1 MENLAILVLAAGSS
15 SRMNSVKQLEK
26 IEGEYLLD
34 ITLKKVKLISKQ
46 NIFCVLGA
54 NYQLIKQKITTNN
67 ICFIY
72 NKDYKKGLST
82 SIISGIQTIFEKKE
96 IDSILILLADQ
107 PAISVFYLKKMIAL
121 SKKQNPKIVASTYK
135 NGFGVPIII
144 PKVYFEK
151 LLYISGDKGAKH
163 FLEANKSE
171 IISPKEKTNLFDIDT
186 QEDLRNFKK
195 LTHENQ

>member
-67 ICFIY
+67 IRFIY

-121 SKKQNPKIVASTYK
+121 SKKQNSKIVASTYK
-135 NGFGVPIII
+135 NGFGVPVII
-144 PKVYFEK
+144 PKAYFEK
-151 LLYISGDKGAKH
+151 LLHISGDKGAKQ
-163 FLEANKSE
+163 FLESNKGE

-195 LTHENQ
+195 LTHENH

>member
-67 ICFIY
+67 IRFIY

-121 SKKQNPKIVASTYK
+121 SKKQNSKIVASTYK
-135 NGFGVPIII
+135 NGFGVPVII
-144 PKVYFEK
+144 PKIYFER
-151 LLYISGDKGAKH
+151 LLYISGDKGAKQ
-163 FLEANKSE
+163 FLESNKGE

-195 LTHENQ
+195 LTHENH